1 MRTAVRTPASTSATI
16 TTTTT
21 AIETPPA
28 GNGTRAP
35 PGTPGIGMAALVTTI
50 TSRHPT

>member
-16 TTTTT
+16 TTT

>member
-16 TTTTT
+16 TTTT

-28 GNGTRAP
+28 GNGTLAP